1 MCTRLAGLFS
11 VNATQRPAINL
22 MCACILLMCGNKRQE
37 CDGGDDDDGDDVPLL
52 PNSVRLP
59 VVLLMAVGSGSV
71 EKVAKTFPK
80 IIQAVK
86 KLMFSF
92 PILLSLLFCSSE
104 PVQQSVSW
112 TAAVYPRGLKEE
124 KMWRGVAVW
133 G

>member
-11 VNATQRPAINL
+11 VNATQRSAINL
-22 MCACILLMCGNKRQE
+22 MCACILLMCGNKRQG
-37 CDGGDDDDGDDVPLL
+37 CDDGDDVPLL

-112 TAAVYPRGLKEE
+112 TAAVYPRRLKEE